1 MDVKIKDD
9 KTLGQIYKDA
19 LQPTAKQIGE
29 ALEEVSK
36 TARLL
41 LAPLSLCGVGFD
53 RFQKWCDRIRNNV
66 KEENIQSPTPNILI
80 PTINGLSV
88 NQDETLLGEMF

>member
-1 MDVKIKDD
+1 MGYNLKLIESIDRNVDINFKISNLRVSCMDVKIKDD

-53 RFQKWCDRIRNNV
+53 RFQK
-66 KEENIQSPTPNILI
+66 
-80 PTINGLSV
+80 
-88 NQDETLLGEMF
+88 